1 MRHSYH
7 CDVLERTDLS
17 LADQQHFSLVY
28 GVNRRALLNNLEFFS
43 VTSGALIP
51 DIMHDVLE
59 GVLPLEVKLMLKVS
73 QFHDQNVYMY
83 LLRA

>member
-7 CDVLERTDLS
+7 CAVLERNDL
-17 LADQQHFSLVY
+17 LPADKHHFSLIY
-28 GVNRRALLNNLEFFS
+28 GVNRCAFLNTLEFLS

-59 GVLPLEVKLMLKVS
+59 GILPLEVKLMLNVS
-73 QFHDQNVYMY
+73 QFNKHGVH
-83 LLRA
+83 LLTS